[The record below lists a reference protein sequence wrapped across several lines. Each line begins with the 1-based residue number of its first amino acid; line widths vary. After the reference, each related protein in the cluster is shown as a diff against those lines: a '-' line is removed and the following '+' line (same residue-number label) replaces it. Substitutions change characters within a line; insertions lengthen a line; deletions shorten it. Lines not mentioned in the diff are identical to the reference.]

1 MRRAEL
7 YYELIKYY
15 LSGNLTTQEFG
26 EHFEKAFRNDSVC
39 SGPGISLLAV
49 DDLIE
54 GYAFGNITLE
64 ELTKMLYERADA
76 AGLPPEEC
84 LTDPVFWACQRLYED
99 WLALDPDADSDSE
112 FFITEE
118 TLLNRLRKIYFDFL
132 YRYLEDTRNV
142 RDA

>member
-1 MRRAEL
+1 MRHAEL

-15 LSGNLTTQEFG
+15 LSGSLTAQEFG
-26 EHFEKAFRNDSVC
+26 EHFERAFRNDPVC

-64 ELTKMLYERADA
+64 ELTKMLCERADA
-76 AGLPPEEC
+76 AGLSPEEC

-99 WLALDPDADSDSE
+99 WLALDPDADLDSE
-112 FFITEE
+112 FFITRE
-118 TLLNRLRKIYFDFL
+118 TLLNRVRKIYFDFFD
-132 YRYLEDTRNV
+132 RYLRDTREV
-142 RDA
+142 GDS

>member
-26 EHFEKAFRNDSVC
+26 EHFEKAFRNDPVC
-39 SGPGISLLAV
+39 SGPGISLFAV

-76 AGLPPEEC
+76 SGLSPEEC
-84 LTDPVFWACQRLYED
+84 LTDPIFWACQRLYED

-118 TLLNRLRKIYFDFL
+118 TLLNRVRKIYFDFL
-132 YRYLEDTRNV
+132 DRYLEDTRKA